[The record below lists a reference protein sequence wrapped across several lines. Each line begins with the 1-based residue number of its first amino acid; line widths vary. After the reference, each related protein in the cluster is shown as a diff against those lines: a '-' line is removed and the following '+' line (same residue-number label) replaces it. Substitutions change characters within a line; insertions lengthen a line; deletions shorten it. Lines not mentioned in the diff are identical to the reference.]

1 MKALLVALL
10 LGAVA
15 LVMARWLPDAAQA
28 PAPVLGEDNKPAAE
42 SRVLTKQEKAA
53 TPLPMIDSV
62 AERER
67 QPAASRVDDFAV
79 TSGPVPSPQAVAAL
93 RESMRHGDP
102 RTPPLAPSTDLRE
115 PPSAAELADPALY
128 QQYEQR
134 QQQQV
139 YASFARA
146 ADQRIPELEALIAK
160 GRAEGISEAQLAE
173 GEAKLAKLREQRNQL
188 ASQQPSADEA
198 SAEEEQD

>member
-1 MKALLVALL
+1 MKSLLVIVL
-10 LGAVA
+10 LGAVT
-15 LVMARWLPDAAQA
+15 LVLARWLPDIAQA
-28 PAPVLGEDNKPAAE
+28 PLSEPIAASKPVAQKAE
-42 SRVLTKQEKAA
+42 LKEQEKAA
-53 TPLPMIDSV
+53 ELLPMIDTV

-67 QPAASRVDDFAV
+67 QPGISRAEGSVS
-79 TSGPVPSPQAVAAL
+79 TPKPSPQAVAAL
-93 RESMRHGDP
+93 RESMRNGDM
-102 RTPPLAPSTDLRE
+102 RTPPMAPSTDLRE

-139 YASFARA
+139 YASFAKA

-173 GEAKLAKLREQRNQL
+173 GEAKLAKLREQRDQL
-188 ASQQPSADEA
+188 AAQQPSADEA

>member
-1 MKALLVALL
+1 MKTLLVALL

-15 LVMARWLPDAAQA
+15 LVMARWLPDTGQT
-28 PAPVLGEDNKPAAE
+28 PVPVLAENNEPVAETPAMKE
-42 SRVLTKQEKAA
+42 QQQAA
-53 TPLPMIDSV
+53 ASLPMIDTV

-67 QPAASRVDDFAV
+67 QPVVSRVDDAASIS
-79 TSGPVPSPQAVAAL
+79 TPSPQAVAAL
-93 RESMRHGDP
+93 RESMRNGDT
-102 RTPPLAPSTDLRE
+102 RTPPLAPSTDLRQ

-139 YASFARA
+139 YASFAQA

-173 GEAKLAKLREQRNQL
+173 GEAKLAKLREQRDQL
-188 ASQQPSADEA
+188 AAQQPSADEA

>member
-1 MKALLVALL
+1 MKALLVAVL

-15 LVMARWLPDAAQA
+15 LVMAWWLPGAAQVSV
-28 PAPVLGEDNKPAAE
+28 PVEDSMSVAETPTVNEQENPAA
-42 SRVLTKQEKAA
+42 
-53 TPLPMIDSV
+53 PLPMIDTV
-62 AERER
+62 TERER
-67 QPAASRVDDFAV
+67 QPVVSRADDSAV
-79 TSGPVPSPQAVAAL
+79 MPSPVPSPQAVAAL

-134 QQQQV
+134 QQQKV
-139 YASFARA
+139 YASFAKA

-160 GRAEGISEAQLAE
+160 GRADGLSEAQLAE
-173 GEAKLAKLREQRNQL
+173 GETKLAKLREQRDQL
-188 ASQQPSADEA
+188 AAQQASADEA

>member
-1 MKALLVALL
+1 MKSLLVIVL
-10 LGAVA
+10 LGAVT
-15 LVMARWLPDAAQA
+15 LVLARWLPDIAQA
-28 PAPVLGEDNKPAAE
+28 PMSEPVTASQPVAQIAE
-42 SRVLTKQEKAA
+42 FNEQEKA
-53 TPLPMIDSV
+53 TEVLPMIDKA

-67 QPAASRVDDFAV
+67 QPGTSRAEDSVSTPAP
-79 TSGPVPSPQAVAAL
+79 TPSPQAVAAL

-134 QQQQV
+134 QQQKV
-139 YASFARA
+139 YVSFAQA

-173 GEAKLAKLREQRNQL
+173 GEAKLAKLRDQRDQL
-188 ASQQPSADEA
+188 AAQQPSVDEA
-198 SAEEEQD
+198 SAGEEQD

>member
-1 MKALLVALL
+1 MKALLAALL
-10 LGAVA
+10 LTAMV
-15 LVMARWLPDAAQA
+15 LVMVRWLPTAAQTDV
-28 PAPVLGEDNKPAAE
+28 PALAENNEVAAKTPA
-42 SRVLTKQEKAA
+42 LKQQKQAAA
-53 TPLPMIDSV
+53 TLPMIDTV

-67 QPAASRVDDFAV
+67 QPVDSRLHDSASIPA
-79 TSGPVPSPQAVAAL
+79 PSPQAIAAL
-93 RESMRHGDP
+93 RESMRHGDA
-102 RTPPLAPSTDLRE
+102 RTPPLAPGTDLRE
-115 PPSAAELADPALY
+115 PPGDAELADPALY

-139 YASFARA
+139 YASFAQA

-173 GEAKLAKLREQRNQL
+173 GEAKLAKLREQRDQL
-188 ASQQPSADEA
+188 AAQQPSVDEA

>member
-1 MKALLVALL
+1 MKALLIALL

-15 LVMARWLPDAAQA
+15 LVMARWLPNTAQA
-28 PAPVLGEDNKPAAE
+28 PLPEVTNDSTAVEVPVQKG
-42 SRVLTKQEKAA
+42 QEKAA
-53 TPLPMIDSV
+53 TALPMIDTV
-62 AERER
+62 AERQR
-67 QPAASRVDDFAV
+67 PSRASRVDHAAA
-79 TSGPVPSPQAVAAL
+79 GPMPSPQAVRAL

-102 RTPPLAPSTDLRE
+102 RTPPLAPPTDLRE
-115 PPSAAELADPALY
+115 PPSAAELY

-134 QQQQV
+134 QKQNV
-139 YASFARA
+139 YASFASA
-146 ADQRIPELEALIAK
+146 VDQRIPKLEAMIAK

-188 ASQQPSADEA
+188 AAQQPSADGA

>member
-1 MKALLVALL
+1 MKALLIALL

-15 LVMARWLPDAAQA
+15 LVMARWLPNAAQA
-28 PAPVLGEDNKPAAE
+28 PLPEVTNDSTAVEVPVQKE
-42 SRVLTKQEKAA
+42 QEKAA
-53 TPLPMIDSV
+53 TALPMIDTV
-62 AERER
+62 AERQR
-67 QPAASRVDDFAV
+67 PSRASRVDHTAA
-79 TSGPVPSPQAVAAL
+79 GPMPSPQAVTAL

-102 RTPPLAPSTDLRE
+102 RTPPLAPRTDLRE

-134 QQQQV
+134 QKQNV
-139 YASFARA
+139 YASFASA
-146 ADQRIPELEALIAK
+146 VDQRIPKLEAMIAK

-188 ASQQPSADEA
+188 AAQQPSADGA

>member
-1 MKALLVALL
+1 MIKALLAALL

-15 LVMARWLPDAAQA
+15 LVMARWLPNAAQA
-28 PAPVLGEDNKPAAE
+28 PVPVLAENNGPVAETPA
-42 SRVLTKQEKAA
+42 LQEQEQAA
-53 TPLPMIDSV
+53 APLPMIDTV

-67 QPAASRVDDFAV
+67 QPVVSRVDDSASIP
-79 TSGPVPSPQAVAAL
+79 TPSPQAVAAL
-93 RESMRHGDP
+93 RESMRNGDT

-115 PPSAAELADPALY
+115 PPSTAELADPALY

-134 QQQQV
+134 QQQKV
-139 YASFARA
+139 YASFAQA

-173 GEAKLAKLREQRNQL
+173 GEAKLEKLREQRDQL
-188 ASQQPSADEA
+188 AAQQPSADGA

>member
-15 LVMARWLPDAAQA
+15 LVMARWLPDGAQTPVPVPAENKEPVAEDPALKEQEQAAA
-28 PAPVLGEDNKPAAE
+28 
-42 SRVLTKQEKAA
+42 S
-53 TPLPMIDSV
+53 LPMIDTV

-67 QPAASRVDDFAV
+67 SPVVSRVDDSASIP
-79 TSGPVPSPQAVAAL
+79 TPSPQAVAAL
-93 RESMRHGDP
+93 RESMRQGDP

-115 PPSAAELADPALY
+115 PPSATELADPALY
-128 QQYEQR
+128 QEYEQR
-134 QQQQV
+134 QQQKV
-139 YASFARA
+139 HASFARA
-146 ADQRIPELEALIAK
+146 ADQRIPELEALIAR
-160 GRAEGISEAQLAE
+160 GRAEGLSEAQLAE

-188 ASQQPSADEA
+188 AAQQPSTDEA

>member
-1 MKALLVALL
+1 MKALLVAVL

-15 LVMARWLPDAAQA
+15 LVMAWWLPDAAQA
-28 PAPVLGEDNKPAAE
+28 PVLVPAGNNEPVAETPA
-42 SRVLTKQEKAA
+42 LQEQEQAA
-53 TPLPMIDSV
+53 APLPMIDTV

-67 QPAASRVDDFAV
+67 QPVVSRVDDAASIS
-79 TSGPVPSPQAVAAL
+79 TPSPQAVAAL

-102 RTPPLAPSTDLRE
+102 RTPPLAPSTDLHE

-139 YASFARA
+139 YASFAKA
-146 ADQRIPELEALIAK
+146 ADQRIPELEALIAR
-160 GRAEGISEAQLAE
+160 GRAEGISEAQLVE
-173 GEAKLAKLREQRNQL
+173 GEAKLAKLREQRDQL
-188 ASQQPSADEA
+188 AAQQPSADEP

>member
-1 MKALLVALL
+1 MKALLAALL
-10 LGAVA
+10 LGAVV
-15 LVMARWLPDAAQA
+15 LVMARWLPDAAQS
-28 PAPVLGEDNKPAAE
+28 PVPVLAENNEPVAETPA
-42 SRVLTKQEKAA
+42 LQKQEQAA
-53 TPLPMIDSV
+53 APLPMIDTV
-62 AERER
+62 AETER
-67 QPAASRVDDFAV
+67 QPVVSRSDDAASIS
-79 TSGPVPSPQAVAAL
+79 TPSPQAVAAL
-93 RESMRHGDP
+93 RESMRHGDT

-115 PPSAAELADPALY
+115 PPSAAELADPTLY

-139 YASFARA
+139 YASFAKA

-173 GEAKLAKLREQRNQL
+173 GEAKLAKLREQRDQL
-188 ASQQPSADEA
+188 AAQQSSADEA

>member
-28 PAPVLGEDNKPAAE
+28 PMAILPENNEPVAEAHALKEQEQAAA
-42 SRVLTKQEKAA
+42 S
-53 TPLPMIDSV
+53 LPMIDTV

-67 QPAASRVDDFAV
+67 QPVVSRVDDSASIP
-79 TSGPVPSPQAVAAL
+79 TPSPQAVAAL

-102 RTPPLAPSTDLRE
+102 RTPPLAPSTDLRQ

-128 QQYEQR
+128 QQYEQYH
-134 QQQQV
+134 QQQV
-139 YASFARA
+139 YASFAQA

-173 GEAKLAKLREQRNQL
+173 GEAKLAKLREQRDQL
-188 ASQQPSADEA
+188 AAQQSSADEA

>member
-1 MKALLVALL
+1 MKTLLVALL

-15 LVMARWLPDAAQA
+15 LVMARWLPDTGQA
-28 PAPVLGEDNKPAAE
+28 PVPVLAKNNEPVAETLAMKEQQQAA
-42 SRVLTKQEKAA
+42 A
-53 TPLPMIDSV
+53 PLPMIDTV

-67 QPAASRVDDFAV
+67 SPVVSRVDDSA
-79 TSGPVPSPQAVAAL
+79 SIPAPSPQAVAAL

-102 RTPPLAPSTDLRE
+102 RTPPLALGTDLRE

-139 YASFARA
+139 YASFAQA

-173 GEAKLAKLREQRNQL
+173 GEAKLAKLREQRDQL
-188 ASQQPSADEA
+188 AAQQPSADEA